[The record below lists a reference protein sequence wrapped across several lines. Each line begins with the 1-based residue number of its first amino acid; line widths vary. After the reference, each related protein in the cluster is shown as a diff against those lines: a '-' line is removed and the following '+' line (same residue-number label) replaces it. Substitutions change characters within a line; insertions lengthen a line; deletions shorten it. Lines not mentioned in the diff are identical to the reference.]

1 MTIEEGKKIFLHKLK
16 KIYSIREIDYYYKYL
31 LREYFNR
38 SPIELALNPNSQ
50 FQNSEVKLL
59 EKALSK
65 LLREMPIQ
73 YIIGKTYFRNL
84 NLKVNQ
90 KVLIPR
96 TETEE
101 LVDWIID
108 DHNTMKEN
116 QKVVLD
122 IGTGSG
128 CIAIALAKE
137 QPLFTV
143 LALDKDMD
151 IIKLAKA
158 NAKSCGVNIEFFKQ
172 DITHM
177 GVIDLK
183 FDIIVSNPPY
193 VIEKE
198 KQQMKRSVLNYEPH
212 KALFVPKNDPLI
224 FYRYILEFSRS
235 NLNSHGFLYFEINPL
250 LLEGLNS
257 LIDHEIYTVLERM
270 DIFGKVRML
279 RLQKH

>member
-1 MTIEEGKKIFLHKLK
+1 MTIGEGKKIFRHKLK
-16 KIYSIREIDYYYKYL
+16 KIYSIREIDYYYKHL
-31 LREYFNR
+31 LRECFNR
-38 SPIELALNPNSQ
+38 SPIELALNPNYK
-50 FQNSEVKLL
+50 FQKSEVKLL
-59 EKALSK
+59 EKALSQ
-65 LLREMPIQ
+65 LLIEMPIQ

-96 TETEE
+96 IETEE

-143 LALDKDMD
+143 LALDKDMG
-151 IIKLAKA
+151 IIKLAKE
-158 NAKSCGVNIEFFKQ
+158 NAKSCGVNIEFFKH

-198 KQQMKRSVLNYEPH
+198 KQEMTRSVLNYEPH

-235 NLNSHGFLYFEINPL
+235 NLNSNGFLYFEINPL
-250 LLEGLNS
+250 LLEGLNR